1 MGNNDDSLR
10 TDPPYNFEVTK
21 YSVTAAV
28 YSAQGDAILLSYN
41 DENIYLFDINQPT
54 KPYLHKYSGHRN
66 MQTIV
71 GATFFGPNS
80 EYVVSGSDD
89 GYFYLWDRESE
100 GIIQWLH
107 ADIDGAVNVIE
118 SHPTLPVLASAG
130 LDYDFKIW
138 TPLCPLFA
146 EQDETINHLK
156 YASTK
161 VHSDVLRLRHSRL
174 AKAFFPDTTAI
185 NDNNNNNNNN

>member
-1 MGNNDDSLR
+1 MLFTNCSFLFFS
-10 TDPPYNFEVTK
+10 Y
-21 YSVTAAV
+21 
-28 YSAQGDAILLSYN
+28 ILFIKNY
-41 DENIYLFDINQPT
+41 IPV
-54 KPYLHKYSGHRN
+54 
-66 MQTIV
+66 V

-130 LDYDFKIW
+130 LDYDFKVG
-138 TPLCPLFA
+138 F
-146 EQDETINHLK
+146 
-156 YASTK
+156 
-161 VHSDVLRLRHSRL
+161 
-174 AKAFFPDTTAI
+174 
-185 NDNNNNNNNN
+185 